1 MTVPLSMVFCLYAL
15 IRQVGT
21 IKNAHVILL
30 EEEELTEEVRKYPV
44 RCGIGRKKL

>member
-1 MTVPLSMVFCLYAL
+1 MAVVKKILSV
-15 IRQVGT
+15 
-21 IKNAHVILL
+21 L